1 MEQDLSAIKQRFAQF
16 ARMVRHTRTRT
27 HTPIPSILVRSSIR
41 LLFPLSCIS
50 HRVLCRALCSVC
62 RRAVL
67 LLLQFRAEL
76 AASLAYVQEAV
87 PKSSP
92 LSDLVAQIPMLL

>member
-1 MEQDLSAIKQRFAQF
+1 
-16 ARMVRHTRTRT
+16 
-27 HTPIPSILVRSSIR
+27 
-41 LLFPLSCIS
+41 
-50 HRVLCRALCSVC
+50 VC
-62 RRAVL
+62 RRAVPL
-67 LLLQFRAEL
+67 SQFRAEL